1 MRKNMALQV
10 LLSREM
16 RVWIAILCFV
26 GVLLLVLFFVL
37 IDKFVLARK
46 RAMKLL
52 KNLEKK
58 HEYYHALLT
67 GQDAQYIQRLEIIS
81 RTNLLYTDIYSTYF
95 KRHKEIRET
104 LDESY
109 QEILAE
115 LATYIEDNKI
125 KEFKE
130 YYRLHL
136 NILKEYESSVNSL
149 NADLVNIIKPEED
162 CRQTSLSL
170 KEKYRAVKSKF
181 NTNETNL
188 QFVYD
193 SFLKVFSAIDGK
205 FNDFENSVENADY
218 DDARSILPTI
228 EKVLDELDKLI
239 DDLPPV
245 IDELVNQL
253 PSKIDELTN
262 RYKTLNYQGYPLNYL
277 NFEDRMED
285 MNYRLDKDKDL
296 LKALSVNGVKDSL
309 AQMSEEIASIGVKFD
324 LEIESKKKFD
334 SKVEEVSNNFMNLER
349 EFIKL
354 SSNMPKLKKIYLID
368 ENHAKALEDI
378 KDSLESVSK
387 DKRRLESY
395 VHSIERT
402 PYSVLINKTDDLEKG
417 TNETIQKFEQFKT
430 YILTL
435 KTDSEQ
441 SFTNIRVRYDQLK
454 EDEAALRVLN
464 TDKLYSDKKKTIDR
478 CYALIDQISSLLKEV
493 PIDVANI
500 DVANTEL
507 NEKMN
512 TLNSEIA
519 EIVKFKLQ
527 TTNNILLMNRD
538 RMKFADIN
546 SLMLQAETLYNSGD
560 YRKSYEMSEQIMD
573 KLKSKSG
580 II

>member
-10 LLSREM
+10 LLSQEM

-130 YYRLHL
+130 YYRSHL
-136 NILKEYESSVNSL
+136 NTLKEYESSVNSL

-162 CRQTSLSL
+162 CRQASLSL

-368 ENHAKALEDI
+368 ENHAKALQDI
-378 KDSLESVSK
+378 KDSLENVSK

-395 VHSIERT
+395 VHSTERT
-402 PYSVLINKTDDLEKG
+402 PYSILINKTDDLEKG